1 MYNLKLIASLGVVG
15 LQAFLDGTSAIPTTN
30 PAPKSVLATFDP
42 PGLKNLDPVA
52 STQLIGKYE
61 SLYWNFFVATIGV
74 AGIGVTGVFPQSSP
88 QVAAYGLYSEI
99 LDGPA
104 NVTTRGSG
112 SNVKSFD
119 LNSYYFGCNSN
130 SAQSAAP
137 LAPINCTVRA
147 TAYKGGKQVAQKSF
161 DFVPSGSTPLV
172 NSPMTKASPGFKG
185 VDTVQFVTTSST
197 VTPALTAT
205 VADNFDIKEY

>member
-1 MYNLKLIASLGVVG
+1 MITLASLHK
-15 LQAFLDGTSAIPTTN
+15 QQ
-30 PAPKSVLATFDP
+30 FDP

-61 SLYWNFFVATIGV
+61 SLYWNFFVATTGV

-104 NVTTRGSG
+104 NVTTKGSG

-137 LAPINCTVRA
+137 LAPVNCTVRA

-161 DFVPSGSTPLV
+161 DFVPSGSVSGNVSLLISLSLLSFVLDPQLRYPLPSV
-172 NSPMTKASPGFKG
+172 ENTRRFMEILSRYSC
-185 VDTVQFVTTSST
+185 
-197 VTPALTAT
+197 
-205 VADNFDIKEY
+205 